1 MGAPSISSMI
11 RQLGFSSAPSTD
23 FIWVAAS
30 MRVLK
35 TSGLRSSLQEKAT
48 GGGSARHH
56 HQWLLGPGRGEAHL
70 AFISTTL
77 YPACFAMTWAS
88 VVFPRPGGPQS
99 RATCGTEGTFS
110 PCKPLHWHLEGHH
123 EQGRSLREGEWNRSS
138 WRQQSPMVSNWTSH
152 AFCKF
157 IG

>member
-35 TSGLRSSLQEKAT
+35 VSGLRSSLWDTNSAQCHPSVTVLT
-48 GGGSARHH
+48 GSC
-56 HQWLLGPGRGEAHL
+56 WYSSHL

-77 YPACFAMTWAS
+77 YPACCAMTCAS
-88 VVFPRPGGPQS
+88 VVFPRPGGPHS
-99 RATCGTEGTFS
+99 RATCRERGHGEAWSNHNARRTAL
-110 PCKPLHWHLEGHH
+110 PLALVVEMLGEGHH
-123 EQGRSLREGEWNRSS
+123 GRE
-138 WRQQSPMVSNWTSH
+138 
-152 AFCKF
+152 K
-157 IG
+157 